1 MKFKVDNKNVNS
13 PNLLFLE
20 SISDKFDYVKV
31 AEVLIEGTVYDFS
44 VDSDAIDKSG
54 IPSIHNYL
62 MVKNNRN

>member
-13 PNLLFLE
+13 PNLFFLE

-54 IPSIHNYL
+54 ISSIHNYL